1 MRTTTWPDKIR
12 THFFKSTPPEAAL
25 EGSPILVRMPTA
37 DLGWS
42 VFRNTASQI
51 GGRGLIAL
59 LRLVVAGM
67 IVRSYGPETFGEFSL
82 VFGILTIAE
91 WLLDFGT
98 TDAFVREISRDPEGG
113 PRLLRIMTAAK
124 LVQVPVAWVALVA
137 ILIALRY
144 PARIVE
150 AGIVG
155 GAGMVFLAGMLVY
168 HTIFKASLRTD
179 REVAAELVST
189 VVLIPLV
196 WLVASRGGGLTA
208 LVGCQVASRAVFFG
222 LCLFFGSGQHRLSL
236 QGVAWRDVR
245 WGLEAAA
252 PLGIIGL
259 LVGVYETLDI
269 LLLSKL
275 GTFSEL
281 AYYSGAQRLVWPV
294 FLALTAIGGTLY
306 PIVASSWPHARSKI
320 EQASQRGLDTAVV
333 LAGFALCSYLA
344 APDFFMGL
352 IGPELADGAAAL
364 QILAVVCCVKAISA
378 IAGPIL
384 VAAQAQKQ
392 ALQLVA
398 AAVVVKAAVLV
409 PLIPQFGYVGVA
421 FGVLAVES
429 CLSAVAALYLVRR
442 FTGFRWRWSV
452 PLKVMVVAVAAALA
466 PRLVLSSH
474 GFQAAV
480 AAPMLYVAAVFL
492 SGAVR
497 VEDVR
502 SLLQRKT
509 P

>member
-1 MRTTTWPDKIR
+1 MRAITWPDKIR
-12 THFFKSTPPEAAL
+12 THFSNPTPPEAVL

-42 VFRNTASQI
+42 AFRNTASQI
-51 GGRGLIAL
+51 GGRGVIAL

-67 IVRSYGPETFGEFSL
+67 IVRSYGPETFGEYSL

-91 WLLDFGT
+91 GLLDFGT
-98 TDAFVREISRDPEGG
+98 TDAFVREISRDPGRG
-113 PRLLRIMTAAK
+113 PRLLRIMTTAK

-137 ILIALRY
+137 ILLALRY

-150 AGIVG
+150 ASLVG

-168 HTIFKASLRTD
+168 RAIFKASLRTD

-196 WLVASRGGGLTA
+196 WLVASRGGSLAA
-208 LVGCQVASRAVFFG
+208 LVGCQVVSRAVFFG
-222 LCLFFGSGQHRLSL
+222 LCLFLGSGQHRLSL

-245 WGLEAAA
+245 WGLQASA

-294 FLALTAIGGTLY
+294 LLALAAIGGTLY
-306 PIVASSWPHARSKI
+306 PIVASSWPHARSQF
-320 EQASQRGLDTAVV
+320 EQACQRGLDTAVV
-333 LAGFALCSYLA
+333 LAGFSLCSYLA
-344 APDFFMGL
+344 AADFYMGL
-352 IGPELADGAAAL
+352 IGPELAVGAPAL
-364 QILAVVCCVKAISA
+364 RILAVVCCVKAISA
-378 IAGPIL
+378 IAGPVL
-384 VAAQAQKQ
+384 YAVHAQKQ
-392 ALQLVA
+392 ALQVVV

-409 PLIPQFGYVGVA
+409 PLIPQFGYVGAA

-442 FTGFRWRWSV
+442 FAGFRWRWNV
-452 PLKVMVVAVAAALA
+452 PLKVALVAVASALA
-466 PRLVLSSH
+466 VRLLLATH
-474 GFQAAV
+474 GFQAAL
-480 AAPMLYVAAVFL
+480 AAPILYVPSVFL
-492 SGAVR
+492 SGALR
-497 VEDVR
+497 WEDVR
-502 SLLQRKT
+502 SLLKRKAL
-509 P
+509 